1 MQRWLRHGG
10 QLGEMPDWYP
20 LLRAARYL
28 GVPPWELENVW
39 IGWLDR
45 ALMAEAAEQVAS
57 QPPGDGAP
65 KRRRR

>member
-1 MQRWLRHGG
+1 
-10 QLGEMPDWYP
+10 MPDWYP

-28 GVPPWELENVW
+28 GVPPWELENQW

-57 QPPGDGAP
+57 KPAGDGAP